1 MRWLITAIGTAL
13 GITRTATLVCQTQD
27 GQNGGNNNTVEQPQP
42 VPQESKRKRSSVKA
56 VLLAQSP
63 KVETLPVRTRTKKSS
78 TTGTQPATPVRPSAK
93 QKPKPNKKAA
103 PSTTVAASS
112 KQGKKS
118 ALKTHGQTGKRKT
131 TA

>member
-63 KVETLPVRTRTKKSS
+63 KVETLPVPIRTKKSS
-78 TTGTQPATPVRPSAK
+78 TSGTQPATPVRPSAK
-93 QKPKPNKKAA
+93 QKPKSPKKAA
-103 PSTTVAASS
+103 PKATQVKSPKRAPKAVPKTSGQ
-112 KQGKKS
+112 KQR
-118 ALKTHGQTGKRKT
+118 KTHV
-131 TA
+131 